1 MSVYTSLA
9 QLVGNTPLVR
19 FGRFTQARALP
30 VQLLGK
36 LECRNPAG
44 SMKDRVALEMLR
56 QAEDQGILRPGGIV
70 IEPTSGNTGIGLA
83 AFGTARGYRVII
95 VMPDTMSPERR
106 KLISAYGAELVLTP
120 GVRGMEGAVEKA
132 RQLATE
138 MPGAWV
144 AGQFDN
150 PANPAA
156 HYKTTGPELWA
167 DTGGKLDILVA
178 GVGTGGSI
186 TGAGRYLKE
195 KNPAIRL
202 VAVEPAESPLLSQ
215 GRTGPHGIQGIGPNF
230 LPKVLDTQLYDRVI
244 PVTLAEAKAA
254 ARDMARLEGLLV
266 GISSGAALAA
276 ADKLAREPENR
287 GKVLAVLLP
296 DGGERYLSTDL
307 FQD

>member
-1 MSVYTSLA
+1 MYTSLA

-19 FGRFTQARALP
+19 LGRFTQARALP

-215 GRTGPHGIQGIGPNF
+215 GRTGPHGIQGIGSNF

>member
-1 MSVYTSLA
+1 MYTSLA

-19 FGRFTQARALP
+19 LGRFTQARALP

-276 ADKLAREPENR
+276 ADKLAREPENQ

>member
-1 MSVYTSLA
+1 MYTSLA

-19 FGRFTQARALP
+19 LGRFTQARALP

-296 DGGERYLSTDL
+296 DGGERYL

>member
-1 MSVYTSLA
+1 MYTSLA

-150 PANPAA
+150 PANPAV

-178 GVGTGGSI
+178 GVGSGGSI

-230 LPKVLDTQLYDRVI
+230 LPKVLDSQLYDRVI

>member
-1 MSVYTSLA
+1 MYTSLA

-230 LPKVLDTQLYDRVI
+230 LPKVLDSQLYDRVI

>member
-1 MSVYTSLA
+1 MYTSLA

-19 FGRFTQARALP
+19 LGRFTQARALP

>member
-1 MSVYTSLA
+1 MYTSLA

-56 QAEDQGILRPGGIV
+56 QAEEQGILRPGGIV

>member
-1 MSVYTSLA
+1 MYTSLA

-215 GRTGPHGIQGIGPNF
+215 GRTGPHGIQGISPNF

>member
-1 MSVYTSLA
+1 MYTSLA

-19 FGRFTQARALP
+19 LGRFTQARALP

-150 PANPAA
+150 PANPAV

-307 FQD
+307 VQD

>member
-1 MSVYTSLA
+1 MYTSLA

-156 HYKTTGPELWA
+156 HYKTIGPELWA